1 MSADLSEQVSADLL
15 SAEIMLP
22 AEIILPPDVLLPAVG
37 LLPPAVQM
45 LALLLHVVQLAVLQ
59 FAVPQSAD
67 LLLFAVLQFA
77 VPQFAVLQSAAPLLA
92 ATQAADLPLFAVLQ
106 FAVQQSAV
114 QQFAALLLAVL
125 HTVAEG
131 EDENSC
137 TQITIENYC
146 DKEIGVDRS
155 KGLVHWSMVC
165 QLQQCISNLSL
176 VNILSK
182 TKTHTICNVL
192 NEIIIIILYLSIY
205 PNSCKLRHF
214 LSISDL
220 NI

>member
-1 MSADLSEQVSADLL
+1 MAADLPQQVSADLL
-15 SAEIMLP
+15 SAEIML
-22 AEIILPPDVLLPAVG
+22 AADILPHVLLLDVG
-37 LLPPAVQM
+37 LL
-45 LALLLHVVQLAVLQ
+45 LRVVQLDVLQ

-77 VPQFAVLQSAAPLLA
+77 VLQFAVLQSVVPQSVALLLA
-92 ATQAADLPLFAVLQ
+92 ATQSAALPVQQFVDLPLFAVLQ
-106 FAVQQSAV
+106 FAVVLQSAV

-155 KGLVHWSMVC
+155 KGLVHWSKVC

-182 TKTHTICNVL
+182 TKTHTIWNVL
-192 NEIIIIILYLSIY
+192 N
-205 PNSCKLRHF
+205 
-214 LSISDL
+214 
-220 NI
+220 